1 MLGAM
6 EGGEQAYMDVF
17 TAVFG
22 HTTHTVAAITKAG
35 QPRVFE
41 T

>member
-1 MLGAM
+1 MLGAR

-22 HTTHTVAAITKAG
+22 QASHTVAAIDKA
-35 QPRVFE
+35 
-41 T
+41 